1 MTYQVYQ
8 NFHSVSCKRR
18 NSNVN
23 LCDHSPRIHVKV
35 YIIRFIQVDSNLN
48 VQGLRYLSTKLCS
61 MKNNFHVQYL
71 LYLIDSSSSQK
82 PAFLKQKLE
91 HSESFSG
98 TEKNYL
104 NPYVVIG
111 KR

>member
-1 MTYQVYQ
+1 
-8 NFHSVSCKRR
+8 
-18 NSNVN
+18 
-23 LCDHSPRIHVKV
+23 
-35 YIIRFIQVDSNLN
+35 
-48 VQGLRYLSTKLCS
+48 